1 MTRVDAEGVEAGRL
15 RAWLAATVE
24 GVTGPVRVDQLSGGS
39 SNLTFRVRD
48 DANDWVLRRP
58 PLVHVLSTA
67 NDMRREYTVQAA
79 LRDTGLPIAPTV
91 AFCDDE
97 SVVGSPFYL
106 MEWLDGIVFN
116 TAADVAHLTEAQAL
130 AAAYELVDVMAGL
143 HAVDPA
149 AVGLEKFGRPAGFV
163 ERQVN
168 RWTTQ
173 WEKSKQRELPE
184 IDDVARL
191 LRAHLPPAGAPG
203 IVHGDYSFNNT
214 MFRRDDPAR
223 MLAVLDWEMSTL
235 GDPLTDVGT
244 LAVYW
249 SEVGELLWRNRPA
262 PQPHRLN
269 PGFPPAEILLD
280 RYATT
285 SGRDLGHIDFYRALA
300 TFKLACIAEGAH
312 ARQVMSG
319 DPGRAAAADA
329 AVRSLASMALDAA
342 RSLGHA
348 VR

>member
-1 MTRVDAEGVEAGRL
+1 MDV
-15 RAWLAATVE
+15 LA
-24 GVTGPVRVDQLSGGS
+24 R
-39 SNLTFRVRD
+39 
-48 DANDWVLRRP
+48 
-58 PLVHVLSTA
+58 
-67 NDMRREYTVQAA
+67 
-79 LRDTGLPIAPTV
+79 
-91 AFCDDE
+91 
-97 SVVGSPFYL
+97 
-106 MEWLDGIVFN
+106 
-116 TAADVAHLTEAQAL
+116 
-130 AAAYELVDVMAGL
+130 L

-149 AVGLEKFGRPAGFV
+149 AVGLENFGRPAGFV

-168 RWTTQ
+168 RWIAQ

-184 IDDVARL
+184 IDEVARL
-191 LRAHLPPAGAPG
+191 LRTQLPPARAPG

-223 MLAVLDWEMSTL
+223 MRAVLDWELSTL

-249 SEVGELLWRNRPA
+249 GEVGEMLWRNRPS

-269 PGFPPAEILLD
+269 PGFPPVDVLLD

-285 SGRDLGHIDFYRALA
+285 SGRDLGHIDFYQALA

-319 DPGRAAAADA
+319 DSGRAASADG
-329 AVRSLASMALDAA
+329 AVRSLATMALDAA
-342 RSLGHA
+342 RSLRHLTRRA
-348 VR
+348 VVFA

>member
-1 MTRVDAEGVEAGRL
+1 MTEGLDAERL
-15 RAWLAATVE
+15 RPWLASTVD
-24 GVTGPVRVDQLSGGS
+24 GLVGLLRVDQLSGGA

-48 DANDWVLRRP
+48 DVNDWVLRRP
-58 PLVHVLSTA
+58 PLVHVLATA
-67 NDMRREYTVQAA
+67 NDMRREYTVQTA
-79 LRDTGLPIAPTV
+79 LRGTGLPIASTV

-97 SVVGSPFYL
+97 SVVGGPFYL
-106 MEWLDGIVFN
+106 MEWLDGIVYN
-116 TAADVAHLTEAQAL
+116 TSADVAHLTEAQAL
-130 AAAYELVDVMAGL
+130 AATYELMDVLAGL

-149 AVGLEKFGRPAGFV
+149 AVGLEGFGRPAGFV
-163 ERQVN
+163 ERQIN
-168 RWTTQ
+168 RWFAQ

-184 IDDVARL
+184 IDEVARL
-191 LRAHLPPAGAPG
+191 FRARLPPAGAPG
-203 IVHGDYSFNNT
+203 LVHGDYSFNNT

-235 GDPLTDVGT
+235 GDPLTDVGM

-249 SEVGELLWRNRPA
+249 GDVGELLWRGRSS

-269 PGFPPAEILLD
+269 PGFPPVEVLVD

-300 TFKLACIAEGAH
+300 MFKLACIAEGAH
-312 ARQVMSG
+312 ARHATSG
-319 DPGRAAAADA
+319 DPGSAAAADA
-329 AVRSLASMALDAA
+329 AVRSLAAMALDATS
-342 RSLGHA
+342 SLGRA